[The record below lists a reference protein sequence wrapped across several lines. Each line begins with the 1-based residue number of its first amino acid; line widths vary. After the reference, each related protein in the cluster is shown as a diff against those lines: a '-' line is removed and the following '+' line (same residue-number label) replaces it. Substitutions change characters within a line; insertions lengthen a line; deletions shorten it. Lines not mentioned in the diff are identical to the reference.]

1 MRNFLLIT
9 MPAAYGIG
17 SCANCP
23 FCAEDGCSSVEICDK
38 LYPMPYSSSR
48 KLCSEYDPTS
58 YEVREVELP
67 TYMEPRDIAYNWYRK
82 NPDATI
88 VDAFVAGMA
97 ALQSV
102 VIGKEDVKDDTAVEA
117 VEQYQSRKEGK

>member
-9 MPAAYGIG
+9 MPKAYGLG
-17 SCANCP
+17 SCQNCP
-23 FCAEDGCSSVEICDK
+23 FRSECGSSPEICDK

-58 YEVREVELP
+58 YEVREVEMP
-67 TYMEPRDIAYNWYRK
+67 TYMEAREIAYNWYRK

-97 ALQSV
+97 AMQSV
-102 VIGKEDVKDDTAVEA
+102 VIGKEDVEDDSASEA
-117 VEQYQSRKEGK
+117 VEQFKSRKEGK